1 MPTGQHSVPQDEEFM
16 FVVPQDEEF
25 MFVTAYPASSS
36 SGVATSAMTAWDEL
50 STLSKKMELR
60 CVPSAAASLINV
72 ERLKNRANRTVH
84 TQINCVQSGK
94 TTRNQPAVASA
105 PLVMA
110 L

>member
-1 MPTGQHSVPQDEEFM
+1 M

-72 ERLKNRANRTVH
+72 ERLKNRANMTVH

-94 TTRNQPAVASA
+94 TTRNQPIPGPNCPMSVPAKPAVASA